1 LAFLDD
7 DEDAFELPPV
17 ASEPD
22 EPRLGPPDRQRQV
35 LVRRLMALG
44 VGVVVLVL
52 LVVGVRG
59 CLGARKERAFE
70 NYTRDLTALT
80 SESKQL
86 STQFFSRL
94 QNPKN
99 LSALQIRTEI
109 QGDRGA
115 ADGLVARAQ
124 RLDPPGELSNAQKQ
138 VLLTFELRRDGLAG
152 VGDQIGIALGKEGQT
167 EAIKAITLDMQDF
180 LASDVLYRNART
192 EINQVLA
199 DEGVNA
205 QAPASEFL
213 PPPVDDWL
221 DPATVT
227 EAIGRISG
235 ASATAGTHGLA
246 LYQTTLDGTAL
257 QPDTTTTV
265 TGGSGT
271 PELEVQV
278 QNSGDTDESDVVVSY
293 TVTGGSE
300 SIQDEET
307 IPSVAAG
314 EIQTLKIPLEPAPA
328 KGSELSIN
336 ISVQPVIGET
346 DSSNNESTY
355 PVSYG

>member
-1 LAFLDD
+1 LAYLDD
-7 DEDAFELPPV
+7 DDDAFELPPV
-17 ASEPD
+17 ATEPE
-22 EPRLGPPDRQRQV
+22 EPRLGPPDRQQQV

-44 VGVVVLVL
+44 VGVVVLIL
-52 LVVGVRG
+52 LVFGVRG
-59 CLGARKERAFE
+59 CLNARKERAFE
-70 NYTRDLTALT
+70 NYTRDLGALT

-152 VGDQIGIALGKEGQT
+152 VGEHIGTALGKEGQT
-167 EAIKAITLDMQDF
+167 EAIRAITLDMQDF

-199 DEGVNA
+199 DQGVNA
-205 QAPASEFL
+205 QAPSSEFL
-213 PPPVDDWL
+213 PPPVTNWL

-227 EAIGRISG
+227 QAIGNISG
-235 ASATAGTHGLA
+235 ASATTGTHGLA

-265 TGGSGT
+265 SGGSGT
-271 PELEVQV
+271 PELEVDV

-293 TVTGGSE
+293 TVSGAPQA
-300 SIQDEET
+300 IQGDKT
-307 IPSVAAG
+307 IPTVGAG
-314 EIQTLKIPLEPAPA
+314 EIQTLKIPVEPAPSR
-328 KGSELSIN
+328 GSDLTIT

-346 DSSNNESTY
+346 DSTNNESTY
-355 PVSYG
+355 PVTYG